1 MEAQSE
7 GEGDN
12 RETTN
17 RYDVSY
23 LEKKKSS
30 RIEKRRLDSGDVSK
44 FTEVDTLKQ
53 CFSACGS
60 PPL

>member
-23 LEKKKSS
+23 LEKKK
-30 RIEKRRLDSGDVSK
+30 K
-44 FTEVDTLKQ
+44 F
-53 CFSACGS
+53 
-60 PPL
+60 